1 MKYVVLGRS
10 GIMVSRISMGT
21 HHLDSPSDI
30 DRHVKHFLYA
40 YKKGINF
47 FETSVT
53 YGDGYSELILGEAIK
68 EMKKGTLPFFI
79 LSKTLAGDHETFR
92 WDL

>member
-10 GIMVSRISMGT
+10 GITVSRISMGT

-30 DRHVKHFLYA
+30 DKHVKHFLYA

-68 EMKKGTLPFFI
+68 EMKREHCHFISCRRLMRETMKPF
-79 LSKTLAGDHETFR
+79 AGI
-92 WDL
+92 